1 MTSIKNKQEEEQ
13 KILNEKEKMIKDLQ
27 EKQSKWDENQKVAEE
42 EIKVLIQQYEN
53 LREKKD

>member
-1 MTSIKNKQEEEQ
+1 VTSIKNKQEEEQ

>member
-1 MTSIKNKQEEEQ
+1 
-13 KILNEKEKMIKDLQ
+13 MIKDLQ

-42 EIKVLIQQYEN
+42 EIKVLIKQYEN